1 MRKKV
6 FGFLYCFGAFIILFI
21 YIFPL
26 YWLFANSLKTNVEI
40 FRNPPT
46 LWPLKPIFENYVQI
60 FNAES
65 SNVLQSFLNSLYIAV
80 CTTIFT
86 ILLALPAAYAIA
98 TFRIKFSQLFILI
111 FIIGQ
116 MLSQTVKLVP
126 LFMIFR
132 SANLINTFAAVV
144 ISICTFTV
152 PFAVLIM
159 RPFFMNIPSE
169 INESARMDG
178 CSIFTAFVRVIL
190 PISYPSAIVVSVF
203 TFLLG
208 WGDLVYPLTFLTDY
222 RKRPMIA
229 NISSYITEFSTSWN
243 LLLAFAVVS
252 IVPVVAI
259 FFLMQ
264 KYIVG
269 GLTIG
274 SVKG

>member
-1 MRKKV
+1 MRKKL
-6 FGFLYCFGAFIILFI
+6 FGFSYCLGAFIILFI

-40 FRNPPT
+40 FKNPPT
-46 LWPLKPIFENYVQI
+46 LWPIQPIVENYIAI
-60 FNAES
+60 FNSEF
-65 SNVLQSFLNSLYIAV
+65 SNVYQSFGNSLYIAV
-80 CTTIFT
+80 YTTIFT
-86 ILLALPAAYAIA
+86 IALALPAAYALA
-98 TFRIKFSQLFILI
+98 TFKIKFGQLFILI

-132 SANLINTFAAVV
+132 SMNLINTFASVI

-152 PFAVLIM
+152 PFAILIM
-159 RPFFMNIPSE
+159 RPFFLAIPSE
-169 INESARMDG
+169 INESAKMDG
-178 CSIFTAFVRVIL
+178 CNIYTAFIRVIL
-190 PISYPSAIVVSVF
+190 PISYPSVVVVAVF

-208 WGDLVYPLTFLTDY
+208 WGDLVYPLTFLTDF

-229 NISSYITEFSTSWN
+229 NISSYVTEFSTSWN

-252 IVPVVAI
+252 IVPVVVI

-269 GLTIG
+269 GLTLG